1 VADLLGQNVQIEIVD
16 RSSGGW
22 GHINVDQIEQAD
34 APRGLLICEQEVELT
49 HPFFSLNIPAQD
61 ADQMW
66 VELSAGGETRL
77 TFQGRPSSRPGWISW
92 DVSARKGQR
101 ARLHVQKKVKENTPD
116 AKQNFF
122 SLQDTPQGFLVG
134 SARPYGEAYRPQFHF
149 SARKNWLND
158 PNGLVF
164 YKGRYHLFFQ
174 HNPQGI
180 NWGNMTWGHSVSP
193 DLLHWTQ
200 IENALTPDDLG
211 TIYSGSAVVDWKNT
225 GGFKTGAQDP
235 LVCFYTSAGK
245 PFTQSLAYSNDGGDT
260 WTKYAQNP
268 ILGHIREKTAT
279 PKSSGMNQPASG

>member
-1 VADLLGQNVQIEIVD
+1 
-16 RSSGGW
+16 
-22 GHINVDQIEQAD
+22 
-34 APRGLLICEQEVELT
+34 
-49 HPFFSLNIPAQD
+49 
-61 ADQMW
+61 MW
-66 VELSAGGETRL
+66 VELSAGENASDLPGTPLE
-77 TFQGRPSSRPGWISW
+77 SSGLDQW

-260 WTKYAQNP
+260 WTK
-268 ILGHIREKTAT
+268 IRRIPFWDTSGEKTAT
-279 PKSSGMNQPASG
+279 QSHLA